1 MSGSIGALAAMDLC
15 DRLQRMGGKEPME
28 ERLALVEDL
37 KEEIARVR
45 KALVRRISA
54 ADPASGEGSA

>member
-1 MSGSIGALAAMDLC
+1 MDIC
-15 DRLQRMGGKEPME
+15 DRLQRMQGKEPMA
-28 ERLALVEDL
+28 ERVALVEDL

>member
-1 MSGSIGALAAMDLC
+1 M
-15 DRLQRMGGKEPME
+15 QGKEPMA
-28 ERLALVEDL
+28 ERVALVEDL